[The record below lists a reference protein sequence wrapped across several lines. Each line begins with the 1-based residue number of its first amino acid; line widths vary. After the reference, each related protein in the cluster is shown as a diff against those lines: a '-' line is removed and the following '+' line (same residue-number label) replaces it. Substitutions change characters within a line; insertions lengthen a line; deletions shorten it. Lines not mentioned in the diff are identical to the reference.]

1 MELDTLLM
9 FLSDDSLHTLPGK
22 GHDWATSPVS
32 NILRGSLET
41 RMVITN
47 SSLVEWAKRQGG

>member
-1 MELDTLLM
+1 M
-9 FLSDDSLHTLPGK
+9 FLSDDSLHTLPGN

-41 RMVITN
+41 HMVITN
-47 SSLVEWAKRQGG
+47 SALVEWVKRQGE